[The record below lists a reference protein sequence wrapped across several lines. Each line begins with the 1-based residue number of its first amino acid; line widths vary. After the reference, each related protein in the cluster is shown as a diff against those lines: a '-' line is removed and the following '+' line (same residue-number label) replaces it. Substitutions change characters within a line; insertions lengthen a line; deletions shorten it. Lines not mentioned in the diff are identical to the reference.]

1 MPRANHDLMEQ
12 ELIGAVA
19 SSPEDD
25 DMGAVYDA
33 IRTQEN
39 SDKEQERIG
48 NLRQLGQ
55 EVLDKCGYAGYGEIT
70 V

>member
-1 MPRANHDLMEQ
+1 MPRANHNLMEQ

>member
-1 MPRANHDLMEQ
+1 MPRANHNLMEQ

-33 IRTQEN
+33 ICTQKN
-39 SDKEQERIG
+39 FDKEQARID
-48 NLRQLGQ
+48 NLRKFGQ
-55 EVLDKCGYAGYGEIT
+55 KVLDEYGYAEYSEIT

>member
-1 MPRANHDLMEQ
+1 MEQ

>member
-1 MPRANHDLMEQ
+1 MPRANNDLMER

-25 DMGAVYDA
+25 DIGAVYDA

-39 SDKEQERIG
+39 FDKEQARIDD
-48 NLRQLGQ
+48 LRKFGQ
-55 EVLDKCGYAGYGEIT
+55 KVLDEYGYAEYSEIT

>member
-1 MPRANHDLMEQ
+1 MPRANHNLMER

-25 DMGAVYDA
+25 AIGAVYDA

>member
-55 EVLDKCGYAGYGEIT
+55 AVLDKCGYAGYGEIT

>member
-1 MPRANHDLMEQ
+1 MPRANHDLVER
-12 ELIGAVA
+12 ELIGATA
-19 SSPEDD
+19 SSPEDN
-25 DMGAVYDA
+25 DMRALLDA
-33 IRTQEN
+33 IRTQKNLDE
-39 SDKEQERIG
+39 EQKRIN

>member
-1 MPRANHDLMEQ
+1 MPRASHDLMEQ
-12 ELIGAVA
+12 GLIGAVA

-25 DMGAVYDA
+25 DMGVVYDA

-39 SDKEQERIG
+39 FDKEQARIDD
-48 NLRQLGQ
+48 LRKFGQ
-55 EVLDKCGYAGYGEIT
+55 KVLDEYGYAEYSEIT

>member
-1 MPRANHDLMEQ
+1 MPRANHDLMER

>member
-1 MPRANHDLMEQ
+1 MPRANHNLMER

-19 SSPEDD
+19 SCPEDD

-33 IRTQEN
+33 IHTQEN
-39 SDKEQERIG
+39 FNKEQARIDD
-48 NLRQLGQ
+48 LKKFGQ
-55 EVLDKCGYAGYGEIT
+55 KVLDEYGYAGYGEIT

>member
-39 SDKEQERIG
+39 FDKEQERIN
-48 NLRQLGQ
+48 NLRNFGQ
-55 EVLDKCGYAGYGEIT
+55 KVLDECGYAEYSEIT

>member
-1 MPRANHDLMEQ
+1 MPRANHNLMER

-25 DMGAVYDA
+25 DIGAVYDA